1 MLGGIHAP
9 RPPVSITRHLSDQ
22 LHRTL
27 GDHAGGELVT
37 WMDSVDNHRAE
48 LRELNALTTGRV
60 DARFDQLEA
69 RFEGVDAR
77 FTQIDARFAQVDARF
92 REIDAR
98 FEQIDARFAQV
109 DARFREMDARITAT
123 AAELRSEMTL
133 LARDLRTEMS
143 AVAAKVDARYGD
155 MLKWSF
161 VFWCGA
167 VLAFLLSR

>member
-92 REIDAR
+92 RE
-98 FEQIDARFAQV
+98 
-109 DARFREMDARITAT
+109 MDARITAT